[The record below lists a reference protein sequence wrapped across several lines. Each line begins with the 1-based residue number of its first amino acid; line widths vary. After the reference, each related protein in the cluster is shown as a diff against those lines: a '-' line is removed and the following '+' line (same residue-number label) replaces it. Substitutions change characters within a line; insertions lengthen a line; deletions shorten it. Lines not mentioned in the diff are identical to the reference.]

1 MTNTK
6 TINEIVQ
13 IDSLIDT
20 DGTPVFLMKIA
31 NVPIRPYITNIEAN
45 KVANYMKKIV
55 DTIIQKIN
63 IDKNLTGKDLVN
75 IEQLP
80 TKVGTFYLLTIADL
94 GLRCYIDGFE
104 ASVHMNFLIGVVDEV
119 IKQSSLQTSKK

>member
-1 MTNTK
+1 MTTK

-13 IDSLIDT
+13 IEKLIDT

-31 NVPIRPYITNIEAN
+31 NVPIRPYITYTEA
-45 KVANYMKKIV
+45 ARIATYMKTII
-55 DTIIQKIN
+55 DAIIQKIN

-104 ASVHMNFLIGVVDEV
+104 TSVHMNFLIGVVDEV
-119 IKQSSLQTSKK
+119 IKQVSLQTSKK